1 MTPDIAI
8 CLTILGVAILLFA
21 WDRVPADVIALGVML
36 AVVATGLLP
45 PDKAFAGFSSDTVM
59 MILGLLIMSAGLIQ
73 TGVVEITG
81 RYVFD
86 LAGRNPAIFLP
97 VIMVSVATVSAF
109 MSNTAATAFFVPLVI
124 GYAAKIGA
132 SPSRFLL
139 PLAFA
144 SILTSSVTL
153 ISTSTNLVVSEILTR
168 YQQAPMGMFE
178 MAPVGIPIA
187 VVGLLYVWSI
197 GVRLIPQR
205 EDQKAEE
212 KIGERKYQ
220 ADVVVVEDGP
230 LVGKS
235 LSDAKITADAG
246 FTVVKLIRGKETVRG
261 EKKLTDV
268 DLQAGDEL
276 IIEGL
281 RAHLLK
287 IKDIEGLDFKADVHL
302 VDPDKEEKEDKTIVE
317 GVLLPRSPLIG
328 QSLRSL
334 DFKER
339 YGLQVLALHRAG
351 RVPSTISSA
360 RLRMGDV
367 LLLQGTNADVKAL
380 EQGNLFNIFGGVE
393 AARLNRSRAPLA
405 AAIFVAAIAAVD
417 LQARLS
423 ARCGPGGCIRDAAHA
438 LPLSRGGL
446 PPGGVESPDP
456 DRCAAL
462 ARRGHGDQRCRQVSR
477 TAVDRRHRRRR
488 ALSPADVLLHP
499 DGGADPAHVQ
509 PGRGPGGA
517 ADRHANRNRAGRRSA
532 ALRHD
537 GRRGGKLFLPDAAG
551 AFLPHGLRTGQ
562 VSVFRFP
569 EGRHATD
576 GPDLHS
582 CDCARPLG
590 LAAAGSMNATQGNR
604 CRLTRALAGQAP
616 RYAVLTSG
624 LCSSSMP
631 GPVIVTRPWSST

>member
-36 AVVATGLLP
+36 TVVATGLLP
-45 PDKAFAGFSSDTVM
+45 ADKAFAGFSSDTVM

-276 IIEGL
+276 ILEGL

-302 VDPDKEEKEDKTIVE
+302 VDPEKEEKEDKTIVE

-351 RVPSTISSA
+351 RVPSTISAA

-405 AAIFVAAIAAVD
+405 AAIFVAAIAAVTFK
-417 LQARLS
+417 LASLPVAVLGGAFVMLLTRCLS
-423 ARCGPGGCIRDAAHA
+423 PEEAYRQVEWKA
-438 LPLSRGGL
+438 LVLIGALLSLG
-446 PPGGVESPDP
+446 
-456 DRCAAL
+456 AAL
-462 ARRGHGDQRCRQVSR
+462 ETSGAGRFLAQQLIGIIGSDGPYRLLTCFFVLTVALTQPMSNQAAALVVLPIAMR
-477 TAVDRRHRRRR
+477 TAIE
-488 ALSPADVLLHP
+488 L
-499 DGGADPAHVQ
+499 GADPRPFGMMVAVAASCSYLT
-509 PGRGPGGA
+509 PLEPSCLMVYGPGKYRFS
-517 ADRHANRNRAGRRSA
+517 D
-532 ALRHD
+532 
-537 GRRGGKLFLPDAAG
+537 FLKVGMPLTVLIYILAIT
-551 AFLPHGLRTGQ
+551 LVPWVWPLQ
-562 VSVFRFP
+562 VR
-569 EGRHATD
+569 
-576 GPDLHS
+576 
-582 CDCARPLG
+582 
-590 LAAAGSMNATQGNR
+590 
-604 CRLTRALAGQAP
+604 
-616 RYAVLTSG
+616 
-624 LCSSSMP
+624 
-631 GPVIVTRPWSST
+631 

>member
-36 AVVATGLLP
+36 TVVATGLLP
-45 PDKAFAGFSSDTVM
+45 ADKAFAGFSSDTVM

-276 IIEGL
+276 ILEGL

-287 IKDIEGLDFKADVHL
+287 IKDIGGLDFKADVHL
-302 VDPDKEEKEDKTIVE
+302 VDPEKEEKEDKTIVE

-351 RVPSTISSA
+351 RVPSTISAA

-380 EQGNLFNIFGGVE
+380 ERGNLFNIFGGVE

-405 AAIFVAAIAAVD
+405 AAIFVAAIAAVTFKLASLPVAVLGGAFVMLLTRCLSPEEAYRQVEWKALILIGALLSLGAAMETSGAGRFLAQQLIGVIGAD
-417 LQARLS
+417 GPYRLLTCFFILTVALTQPMSNQA
-423 ARCGPGGCIRDAAHA
+423 
-438 LPLSRGGL
+438 
-446 PPGGVESPDP
+446 
-456 DRCAAL
+456 AAL
-462 ARRGHGDQRCRQVSR
+462 VVLPIAMR
-477 TAVDRRHRRRR
+477 TAIE
-488 ALSPADVLLHP
+488 L
-499 DGGADPAHVQ
+499 GADPRPFGMMVAVAASCSYLT
-509 PGRGPGGA
+509 PLEPSCLMVYGPGKYRFS
-517 ADRHANRNRAGRRSA
+517 D
-532 ALRHD
+532 
-537 GRRGGKLFLPDAAG
+537 FLKVGMPLTVLIYILAIT
-551 AFLPHGLRTGQ
+551 LVPWVWPLQ
-562 VSVFRFP
+562 VR
-569 EGRHATD
+569 
-576 GPDLHS
+576 
-582 CDCARPLG
+582 
-590 LAAAGSMNATQGNR
+590 
-604 CRLTRALAGQAP
+604 
-616 RYAVLTSG
+616 
-624 LCSSSMP
+624 
-631 GPVIVTRPWSST
+631 

>member
-8 CLTILGVAILLFA
+8 CLTILVVAILLFA
-21 WDRVPADVIALGVML
+21 WDRIPADVIALGVML

-45 PDKAFAGFSSDTVM
+45 ADKAFAGFSSDTVM

-124 GYAAKIGA
+124 GYAGKIGA

-212 KIGERKYQ
+212 KIGERRYQ

-246 FTVVKLIRGKETVRG
+246 FTVVKLIRSKETLRG
-261 EKKLTDV
+261 EKKLADI

-281 RAHLLK
+281 RADLLR

-302 VDPDKEEKEDKTIVE
+302 VDPDTEEKEDKTIVE

-334 DFKER
+334 DFKGR

-380 EQGNLFNIFGGVE
+380 ERGNLFNIFGGVE

-405 AAIFVAAIAAVD
+405 AAIFVAAIAAVTFKFASLPVAVLGGAFLMLLTRCLSPEEAYRQVEWKALILIGALLSLGAAMETSGAGKYLAQQLIGVIGAD
-417 LQARLS
+417 GPYRLLTCFFILTVALTQPMSNQAAALVVLPIAMQTGIELGVDPRPFGMMVAVAASCSYLTPLEPSCLMVYGPGKYRFSDFFKVGMPLTVLIYILAIVLVPWVWPLQAR
-423 ARCGPGGCIRDAAHA
+423 
-438 LPLSRGGL
+438 
-446 PPGGVESPDP
+446 
-456 DRCAAL
+456 
-462 ARRGHGDQRCRQVSR
+462 
-477 TAVDRRHRRRR
+477 
-488 ALSPADVLLHP
+488 
-499 DGGADPAHVQ
+499 
-509 PGRGPGGA
+509 
-517 ADRHANRNRAGRRSA
+517 
-532 ALRHD
+532 
-537 GRRGGKLFLPDAAG
+537 
-551 AFLPHGLRTGQ
+551 
-562 VSVFRFP
+562 
-569 EGRHATD
+569 
-576 GPDLHS
+576 
-582 CDCARPLG
+582 
-590 LAAAGSMNATQGNR
+590 
-604 CRLTRALAGQAP
+604 
-616 RYAVLTSG
+616 
-624 LCSSSMP
+624 
-631 GPVIVTRPWSST
+631 